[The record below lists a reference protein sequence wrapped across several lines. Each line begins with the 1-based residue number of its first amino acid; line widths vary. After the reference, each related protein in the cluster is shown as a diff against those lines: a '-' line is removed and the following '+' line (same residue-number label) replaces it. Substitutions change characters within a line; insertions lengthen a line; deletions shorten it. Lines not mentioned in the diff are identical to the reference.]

1 MQKEKVNLAELKR
14 ETEKLGAKVIK
25 SLSRSRCY
33 ITDGREIMIATTD
46 GIARIPIE
54 QAVTFRREFTNVM
67 GDVSQMLAGLSP
79 ENKELVARDKG
90 MSYGQLQALITE
102 LGGPRN
108 EPENR

>member
-1 MQKEKVNLAELKR
+1 MQKGKVNLAELKR
-14 ETEKLGAKVIK
+14 DAEKLGARIIK

-46 GIARIPIE
+46 GTVRIPIE
-54 QAVTFRREFTNVM
+54 QAMNFWHEFTNVM
-67 GDVSQMLAGLSP
+67 HAVSEMLADLSP

-102 LGGPRN
+102 LGGKKN
-108 EPENR
+108 ESENR

>member
-1 MQKEKVNLAELKR
+1 MKKQKINLAELKR
-14 ETEKLGAKVIK
+14 ESEKLGARVVK
-25 SLSRSRCY
+25 SISRSRCY

-54 QAVTFRREFTNVM
+54 QAKCFYREFTNVM
-67 GDVSQMLAGLSP
+67 NGVSCMLADLSP

-102 LGGPRN
+102 LGGIRN
-108 EPENR
+108 ESQNR

>member
-1 MQKEKVNLAELKR
+1 MKKQKVNLAELRR
-14 ETEKLGAKVIK
+14 ESEKIGARVVK

-33 ITDGREIMIATTD
+33 ITDGREIVIATTD

-54 QAVTFRREFTNVM
+54 HAKCFCREFTNVM
-67 GDVSQMLAGLSP
+67 NGVSCMLAELSP
-79 ENKELVARDKG
+79 EDKELVAREKG

-108 EPENR
+108 ESENR

>member
-1 MQKEKVNLAELKR
+1 MKKQKVNLAELKR
-14 ETEKLGAKVIK
+14 ESEKLGARVVK

-46 GIARIPIE
+46 GTARIPIE
-54 QAVTFRREFTNVM
+54 EAMTFWREFANVM
-67 GDVSQMLAGLSP
+67 WGVSKMLADLSP